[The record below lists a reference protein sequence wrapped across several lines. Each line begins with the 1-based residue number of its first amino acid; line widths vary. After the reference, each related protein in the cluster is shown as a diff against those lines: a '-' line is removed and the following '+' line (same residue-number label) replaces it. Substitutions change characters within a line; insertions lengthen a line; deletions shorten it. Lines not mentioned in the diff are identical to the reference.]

1 MKDEREEEDG
11 DIVKP
16 FTEETE
22 LAKARAAAAAAVL
35 NLMVTLFVL
44 LDVAA
49 LWLCLGGG
57 AAGVCVVA
65 AIGASEGHFPI
76 EGCDGQIKV
85 VISKVNVCPCH

>member
-1 MKDEREEEDG
+1 MLREEEVKDEREEEDG

-35 NLMVTLFVL
+35 NLMVTFFVL

-49 LWLCLGGG
+49 LAWG

-65 AIGASEGHFPI
+65 AIGASRRSLP
-76 EGCDGQIKV
+76 D
-85 VISKVNVCPCH
+85 

>member
-1 MKDEREEEDG
+1 LLREEEVKDEREEEDG

-35 NLMVTLFVL
+35 NLMVTFFVL

-49 LWLCLGGG
+49 LALLGGG

-65 AIGASEGHFPI
+65 AIGASRRSLP
-76 EGCDGQIKV
+76 D
-85 VISKVNVCPCH
+85 